1 MIVVGEKINASRS
14 AVKDFIE
21 SRNAQGLIGLAQ
33 EQAGAGAHFIDINV
47 GTGSGSR
54 EDEVQAMEW
63 AVKEVAPAID
73 KPICVDSADPAVL
86 GAGLAVLN
94 DGKALINSA
103 KAEDDTLEEVV
114 ALAARFNCLLV
125 GLAMDDTGIPPTAD
139 GRIEAC
145 GKIADACSA
154 KGVPLENVYFDPLV
168 LPVSTD
174 VTQGLVTLDTIKRI
188 KAEFPGAKTIM
199 GLSNISFGLPKRS
212 QLNVGF
218 LHMSALAGLDA
229 AIADPLDQ
237 ELMTAI
243 KTAQVLLG
251 RDRHCRRYVKA
262 FRN

>member
-21 SRNAQGLIGLAQ
+21 SRNSQGLIDLAQ
-33 EQAGAGAHFIDINV
+33 KQVDAGAHFIDVNV

-54 EDEVQAMEW
+54 DDEIQAMEW
-63 AVKEVAPAID
+63 AVKEVAPAINN
-73 KPICVDSADPAVL
+73 PICVDSADPAVL
-86 GAGLAVLN
+86 EAGLAALN
-94 DGKALINSA
+94 NSKALINSA

-114 ALAARFNCLLV
+114 ALAGRFNCLLV

-139 GRIEAC
+139 GRIAAC

-174 VTQGLVTLDTIKRI
+174 IAQGLVTLDTIKRI

-199 GLSNISFGLPKRS
+199 GLSNISYGLPTRS

-218 LHMSALAGLDA
+218 LHMAAFVGLDA
-229 AIADPLDQ
+229 AIADPLDR
-237 ELMTAI
+237 ELMAAI